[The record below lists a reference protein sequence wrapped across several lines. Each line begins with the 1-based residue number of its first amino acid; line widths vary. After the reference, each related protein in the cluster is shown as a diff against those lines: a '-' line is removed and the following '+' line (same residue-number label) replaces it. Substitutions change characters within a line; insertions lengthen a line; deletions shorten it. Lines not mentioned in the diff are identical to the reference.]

1 MDSCNCNNADF
12 VGSDREVCGTIIMF
26 NAKSANPSS
35 VTQSRYLDELYI
47 LREKPSLKN

>member
-1 MDSCNCNNADF
+1 MDSCIYNNTDS
-12 VGSDREVCGTIIMF
+12 VGSDRVVCGAIIMF